1 MEEKM
6 FYVLLFIGFFM
17 DKTTAMIPDNQG
29 NSQLEPNLNDKV
41 VSETTKKMTPKDILI
56 DRESLIM
63 PKEYD
68 DVARLISEGKFN
80 DAAIALIKIEE
91 FKNLDAL
98 EITEKFH
105 KLYEESVNYLR
116 ELQLERLDLTK
127 FKLSDYIYEYSASY
141 IWWNAY
147 YPSIE
152 SKYW

>member
-1 MEEKM
+1 
-6 FYVLLFIGFFM
+6 M
-17 DKTTAMIPDNQG
+17 DKTMAMIPDDQG
-29 NSQLEPNLNDKV
+29 NSQVEPNLNDKV

-91 FKNLDAL
+91 FKDLDAL
-98 EITEKFH
+98 EITQKFH

-147 YPSIE
+147 YPILE
-152 SKYW
+152 GF